1 MVENNLLVS
10 LVAIVA
16 IASLVF
22 MFTAEAGSV
31 PGSEDVSGM
40 AVESDYNPSA
50 RPKQVVARSLE
61 LPARN
66 VNQQPALVEVP
77 SEPVDKPST
86 VQTTVKAKDVK
97 VDNPEAMSSGPKGE
111 LVSVEGLPYQRNAV
125 SRSLRKQYQD
135 HGT

>member
-22 MFTAEAGSV
+22 MFTAEAGTD

-40 AVESDYNPSA
+40 AVESARNPSA
-50 RPKQVVARSLE
+50 RAKPIVPRTLE

-66 VNQQPALVEVP
+66 VNQQPALVEAEAEGVQQP
-77 SEPVDKPST
+77 AVVQQT
-86 VQTTVKAKDVK
+86 VTADSVK
-97 VDNPEAMSSGPKGE
+97 VDTPEAMSR
-111 LVSVEGLPYQRNAV
+111 GLANVQEVPYQRNAV
-125 SRSLRKQYQD
+125 SRSLRNQYKGR
-135 HGT
+135 GT